1 MKFSVQRDSFIRL
14 LSRAQGIVEKKST
27 VTVLSHILL
36 ETVADGR
43 IKLTCTD
50 YDVVLLDSCPATIE
64 REGRVVLSGKALFD
78 IVKVLPSV
86 DISVEKDAS
95 ERVEISTTNSH
106 FILSGYDPDD
116 FPRIEKAD
124 SEAGF
129 TLPVVALRRMLAKT
143 SFCMSQEEVR
153 MNLNG
158 IFFDIQKDSEDNV
171 TFACVATDGHRLAK
185 AVQIFAGMDIP
196 FESKGVI
203 IHRKGIQE
211 LRKLL
216 DSEASDVHVGFGAG
230 EVVFRVGSAALF
242 VREIDD
248 DYPDYQAV
256 IPSDFTR
263 QFVVDVPELL
273 DGMKRVSP
281 LVDPNVQTV
290 KMEVRPENLV
300 LSAAN
305 AQLGRCETTLFADY
319 EGEPFVVGFNQR
331 YLLDC
336 VTSVESPQVSVRMTE
351 PGAPCLVVPSNPE
364 EGTVFVLMPID
375 EA

>member
-14 LSRAQGIVEKKST
+14 LSRAQGIVEKKTT
-27 VTVLSHILL
+27 VSVLSHIML
-36 ETVADGR
+36 ETLDGQV
-43 IKLTCTD
+43 KLTCTD
-50 YDVVLLDSCPATIE
+50 YDVVLLDSCPAQIE
-64 REGRVVLSGKALFD
+64 REGKVVLSGKALFD

-86 DISVEKDAS
+86 DISVDKDSA
-95 ERVEISTTNSH
+95 ERVEITTSNSR
-106 FILSGYDPDD
+106 FTLSGFDPDD

-129 TLPVVALRRMLAKT
+129 MLPVGTLRRMLGKT
-143 SFCMSQEEVR
+143 AFCMSQEEVR

-158 IFFDIQKDSEDNV
+158 IYFDIDKDAEDNV
-171 TFACVATDGHRLAK
+171 KFACVATDGHRLAK
-185 AVQIFAGMDIP
+185 AGETFSGLDIP

-216 DSEASDVHVGFGAG
+216 DSEVTDVHVGFGAG

-248 DYPDYQAV
+248 DYPNYQAV
-256 IPSDFTR
+256 IPSEFTR

-290 KMEVRPENLV
+290 KLEVRQDKLV

-305 AQLGRCETTLFADY
+305 AQLGRCETELFADY

-336 VTSVESPQVSVRMTE
+336 ISSVESPQVAVRMTE

-364 EGTVFVLMPID
+364 EGTMFVLMPIE

>member
-36 ETVADGR
+36 ETAEDKV
-43 IKLTCTD
+43 KLTCTD
-50 YDVVLLDSCPATIE
+50 YDVVLLDSCPAQIE
-64 REGRVVLSGKALFD
+64 REGKVVLSGKALFD

-86 DISVEKDAS
+86 DISIEKDAS
-95 ERVEISTTNSH
+95 ERVEISTNNSH
-106 FILSGYDPDD
+106 FTLSGFDPDD
-116 FPRIEKAD
+116 FPRIEKAE

-129 TLPVVALRRMLAKT
+129 VLPVGALRRMLAKT
-143 SFCMSQEEVR
+143 AFCMSQEEVR

-158 IFFDIQKDSEDNV
+158 IFFDIGKDAEDNV
-171 TFACVATDGHRLAK
+171 TFSCVATDGHRLAK
-185 AVQIFAGMDIP
+185 ASQLFAGLDVP
-196 FESKGVI
+196 FDAKGVI
-203 IHRKGIQE
+203 IHRKGIHE

-216 DSEASDVHVGFGAG
+216 DSEVNDVHVGFGAG

-256 IPSDFTR
+256 IPGEFTR

-273 DGMKRVSP
+273 DAMKRVSP
-281 LVDPNVQTV
+281 MVDPNVLTV
-290 KMEVRPENLV
+290 KLEVRPENLL
-300 LSAAN
+300 LSSAN

-336 VTSVESPQVSVRMTE
+336 VSSVDSPQVAVRMTE

-364 EGTVFVLMPID
+364 EGTMFVLMPID